1 MCCPQYHTEILERML
16 SINKN
21 KYALAQHENME
32 ASHDFQE
39 KVLPACEI
47 GEQGLGE
54 TSIVSTLA
62 E

>member
-1 MCCPQYHTEILERML
+1 ML

-21 KYALAQHENME
+21 KYALAQYENME

-39 KVLPACEI
+39 KVHPACEI